1 MVDLSEFAGVA
12 GTPRQKESNNMT
24 RLNQSGF
31 SLIELMIV
39 IAIIGIVAAI
49 AYPSYQG
56 VIADGYRG
64 TGQADLLALA
74 SAMERHHSGA
84 FSYEGAGS
92 GGGNSGSPAIF
103 ASYSPSSEPAANKRY
118 NLTIVES
125 SATAYQLKATPVSGT
140 GQASDGSM
148 FYYSDGR
155 KAWDK
160 NNNGS
165 IESSEY
171 CWSC

>member
-1 MVDLSEFAGVA
+1 MDDLNEFNAEA
-12 GTPRQKESNNMT
+12 GTQRQRENKMIKGV
-24 RLNQSGF
+24 RQAGF

-39 IAIIGIVAAI
+39 VTIIGIVAAI

-74 SAMERHHSGA
+74 AAMERHHSGS
-84 FSYEGAGS
+84 FSYEGAAS
-92 GGGNSGSPAIF
+92 GGGNTGAPTIF
-103 ASYSPSSEPAANKRY
+103 ATYSPSSEPAANKRY
-118 NLTIVES
+118 DLTIVAS
-125 SATAYQLKATPVSGT
+125 NATSYQLKATPVSGSS
-140 GQASDGSM
+140 QASDGAL

-155 KAWDK
+155 KGWDQ

-165 IESSEY
+165 LESSEY